1 LSPIKGEFIAWAPEI
16 QYLVDIAGPIGT
28 APIFLG
34 IWCPLL
40 AVVLSLGEER
50 AMASKV
56 AITPGFEG
64 N

>member
-1 LSPIKGEFIAWAPEI
+1 MGDVLI
-16 QYLVDIAGPIGT
+16 QYLVDSTGPIRT
-28 APIFLG
+28 SPIFLG

-56 AITPGFEG
+56 TITPGFEG
-64 N
+64 D